1 MRIIENI
8 IYPYK
13 RAETLINYAIP
24 DNPSDVTLVLG
35 HGRYNDMD
43 QPLLKY
49 LSGAFPKEKVNL
61 VRFNYPFVENPH
73 TLVTPERC
81 KIVYQAV
88 IDDITT
94 ELPMTKYLFLGGK
107 SLSAYTSAGLRSD
120 KALGYVFLSW
130 PLHLRGL
137 RIPLSRKN
145 LFRLKK
151 PMLFVNGSEDPYCDR
166 GKLELL
172 VGALN
177 PFARLMLIP
186 ETGHSLE
193 LQSEGKRTQEE
204 INLEIAEIILWFMSD
219 VIENMKKN

>member
-1 MRIIENI
+1 MRVIENI

-13 RAETLINYAIP
+13 KAETLINYTIP
-24 DNPSDVTLVLG
+24 DKPSDVTLVLG
-35 HGRYNDMD
+35 HGRYNDMN

-49 LSGAFPKEKVNL
+49 LSGELPKEKVNL

-73 TLVTPERC
+73 TLITPKRC
-81 KIVYQAV
+81 KSVYQSV
-88 IDDITT
+88 LDDITT
-94 ELPMTKYLFLGGK
+94 ELPGTEYLFLGGK
-107 SLSAYTSAGLRSD
+107 SLSAFISAALHSD

-130 PLHLRGL
+130 PLHLRGI

-145 LFRLKK
+145 LFSLKK
-151 PMLFVNGSEDPYCDR
+151 PMLFISGTEDPFCDR

-172 VGALN
+172 AGSLN

-193 LQSEGKRTQEE
+193 LQGKGKRTQEE
-204 INLEIAEIILWFMSD
+204 IDQEIAEIILWFMSD
-219 VIENMKKN
+219 VIENLKKN